1 MVLYTAQC
9 SFSRFFEAIGDLVQ
23 GFDGLFFCEPMFDA
37 LSNKFETIF
46 KKLRGQGV
54 LTEQNIAE
62 ALKDVRLA
70 LLEADVNFKIV
81 KDFIE
86 RVRQKAVGQDVLQS
100 LTPGHHVVKIVMDE
114 LTSMMGGERSGLALH
129 SKPPTVVMMVGLQG
143 AGKTTTCGKL
153 ALLFKKQG
161 KRVLLVAADPRRPA
175 AGDQLSTLGRDLG
188 IDVFRADQSQAS
200 PSDVVRLCQAGVD
213 RARDQ
218 GADLVLLDT
227 GGRLHID
234 DDLMGE
240 LIAIKA
246 AVDPHEVLLV
256 ADAMTGQDAVT
267 MAGQFDQKVGVTG
280 IILTKIEGD
289 ARGGAVLSIRAVTGK
304 PVKFLGMGE
313 KMDALEAFHPDRMAS
328 RILGMGDVL
337 SLIEKAQASISREQA
352 EEAHKRLT
360 SNVFTLE
367 DFRAQLGQMGR
378 LGSLD
383 QILGLLPGG
392 QKLKG
397 MIEGGKPEREM
408 GRIAAII
415 DSMTMRERRDH
426 TIINGSRKKRIARGS
441 GTSVQE
447 VNRLIKQFL
456 SAKKLAKAMTGAGGR
471 RQLVQLMRSI

>member
-1 MVLYTAQC
+1 
-9 SFSRFFEAIGDLVQ
+9 
-23 GFDGLFFCEPMFDA
+23 MFDA
-37 LSNKFETIF
+37 LSDKFEKIL

-62 ALKDVRLA
+62 ALKEVRFA

-86 RVRQKAVGQDVLQS
+86 RVRQKAVGQEVLQS
-100 LTPGHHVVKIVMDE
+100 LTPGHHVVKIVWEE
-114 LTSMMGGERSGLALH
+114 LSEMMGRERSGLVL
-129 SKPPTVVMMVGLQG
+129 SSRPPTVVMMVGLQG

-153 ALLFKKQG
+153 ARLFKNQG

-175 AGDQLSTLGRDLG
+175 AGEQLGSLGRDLG
-188 IDVFRADQSQAS
+188 IDVYRADQAQATR
-200 PSDVVRLCQAGVD
+200 SDVVRICQAGVEQG
-213 RARDQ
+213 RAQ
-218 GADLVLLDT
+218 GFDLVVLDT

-234 DDLMGE
+234 DELMGE
-240 LIAIKA
+240 LAAVKA
-246 AVDPHEVLLV
+246 AVDPQEVLLV

-280 IILTKIEGD
+280 VILTKVEGD

-304 PVKFLGMGE
+304 PVKFLGAGE
-313 KMDALEAFHPDRMAS
+313 KLDALEAFHPNRMAS

-337 SLIEKAQASISREQA
+337 SLIEKAQENISREQA
-352 EEAHKRLT
+352 AEAQKRLSSKT
-360 SNVFTLE
+360 FTLE
-367 DFRAQLGQMGR
+367 DFRSQLGQMGR

-383 QILGLLPGG
+383 QILGMLPGG
-392 QKLKG
+392 QKLKSA
-397 MIEGGKPEREM
+397 IEGDKPEREL
-408 GRIAAII
+408 GRVAAII
-415 DSMTMRERRDH
+415 DSMTIRERRDH

-441 GTSVQE
+441 GTSVQD

-471 RQLVQLMRSI
+471 RHLAQLMRSM